1 MLGKFSG
8 LNPKGPYQSLEKE
21 KETFC
26 AVFTY
31 SLNRARE
38 IRKSHVAVVHRRLR
52 NVRVMHAGEVFV
64 LLIGF
69 FCRSRYCRR
78 RRFLISALSSRKNGY
93 HGSLTSHFSSL
104 FQVLCEI
111 KLFLFAK
118 RARGQSTIAKEMW

>member
-52 NVRVMHAGEVFV
+52 NVRVMHVGSCCFANRFFLPFS
-64 LLIGF
+64 LLSPSSFLNIGP
-69 FCRSRYCRR
+69 
-78 RRFLISALSSRKNGY
+78 
-93 HGSLTSHFSSL
+93 
-104 FQVLCEI
+104 
-111 KLFLFAK
+111 
-118 RARGQSTIAKEMW
+118 IAVIQKKWLPW

>member
-8 LNPKGPYQSLEKE
+8 FNPKGPYQSLEKE

-52 NVRVMHAGEVFV
+52 NVRVMHVGSCCFANRFFFSV
-64 LLIGF
+64 LVTVAVVD
-69 FCRSRYCRR
+69 S
-78 RRFLISALSSRKNGY
+78 
-93 HGSLTSHFSSL
+93 
-104 FQVLCEI
+104 
-111 KLFLFAK
+111 
-118 RARGQSTIAKEMW
+118 